1 MRLKLALAALA
12 LPFATMPADA
22 ALTAGAKAPVF
33 TAKGAVAGK
42 PITVD
47 LKAAL
52 KKGPVVL
59 YFFPAAFTSGCN
71 AEAHAFAESLEDFTK
86 AGATVIGMTA
96 GNVDQLE
103 QFSSQYCA
111 GKFAVAA
118 ATPEV
123 AQGYDVLM
131 KKPDGTAA
139 KFTTRTSYVIA
150 PNGKILFVHSDP
162 NPAEHIRLTLAA
174 VQAWHKQHR

>member
-12 LPFATMPADA
+12 LPLAMPAGA
-22 ALTAGAKAPVF
+22 ELAPAAKAPMF

-42 PITVD
+42 AITVD

-71 AEAHAFAESLEDFTK
+71 AEAHAFAESLDDFTK

-103 QFSSQYCA
+103 KFSSQYCA

-123 AQGYDVLM
+123 AKGYDVLM
-131 KKPDGTAA
+131 QNA
-139 KFTTRTSYVIA
+139 KYTKRTSYVIA
-150 PNGKILFVHSDP
+150 PDGKVLFVHSDP
-162 NPAEHIRLTLAA
+162 NPADHIRQTLAA
-174 VQAWHKQHR
+174 VQKYHESHRH